1 MLQKVREQRPSYNNS
16 GRIASSVA
24 VSSAKLLYYQH
35 FAALYSFVGSFA
47 DSVVVNSSW
56 TLGHIAE
63 LWRLEPSLGQGD
75 SAKKP
80 PPPTKRRLVL
90 IYPPCNTAALSELE
104 MKHSKADVGG
114 ALRRVV
120 ISIGQFRPEKDHFLQ
135 LRSGHLSLR
144 ACPCVP
150 LSCLPCSFFNS
161 DGRAF
166 KELKSLDPL

>member
-16 GRIASSVA
+16 GHIASSVA
-24 VSSAKLLYYQH
+24 VSSVKLLYYQC

-63 LWRLEPSLGQGD
+63 LWRLAPSVGPSD
-75 SAKKP
+75 YDNKP
-80 PPPTKRRLVL
+80 PTPAKRRLVL
-90 IYPPCNTAALSELE
+90 IYPPCNTAALSGLE
-104 MKHSKADVGG
+104 MERSKADVAG

-135 LRSGHLSLR
+135 LRSGHTRHTLR
-144 ACPCVP
+144 NY
-150 LSCLPCSFFNS
+150 LLLTSSSFSNFVS
-161 DGRAF
+161 
-166 KELKSLDPL
+166 K